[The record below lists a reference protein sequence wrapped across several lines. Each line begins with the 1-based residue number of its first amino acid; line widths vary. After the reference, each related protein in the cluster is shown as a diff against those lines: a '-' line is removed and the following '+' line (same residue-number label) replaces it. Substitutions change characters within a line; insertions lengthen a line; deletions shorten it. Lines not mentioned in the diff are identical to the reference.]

1 MSLTKATYSM
11 IDGAAIN
18 IRDYGATGD
27 GVTDD
32 SAAVL
37 AAFNAAK
44 AAGKSLYVPVG
55 IYNIATTISVSSLRN
70 ITVFGEGSPVDLDT
84 TKASYFRFTGTS
96 GNMFYFDHLAGVEF
110 RDIWFG
116 YNSGSYSNDLVRTDN
131 SGGLDSTYN
140 TWNRCV
146 FSGEGAGINATS
158 LLKLEK
164 TIVSSINRCLFTK
177 ANNGV
182 ALLTYCNVITFR
194 ENTFY
199 DLNFRSVYV
208 FTGACESLMFYDNT
222 FEPTADGKATGVFC
236 VNNELI
242 LNLVYIGNWHG
253 DVSVNGGTGWLTLG
267 IIRGAIISGN
277 LFSTPG
283 TGAADYCIIV
293 NNASSGIQI
302 SGNSFYDKAL
312 VFGAATT
319 GVNITSN
326 VFYAANAI
334 YGLNFI
340 AGKSV
345 IASNTGY
352 DGLPRCKTFTTGNQ
366 SIPTSTHTAVAFDG
380 EYYDQG
386 AIHSV
391 SVNNTR
397 FTVPVGGAGLY
408 SFSGNALFN
417 SGAGTMWGRILKN
430 GTVIVSSVVDTLDP
444 AAAKTL
450 STDNQDVAADGDYYE
465 FTVWQNTG
473 GALNVL
479 GNVNSAADTT
489 FTVSKVFSGD

>member
-44 AAGKSLYVPVG
+44 TTGKSLYVPVG
-55 IYNIATTISVSSLRN
+55 IYNIATTIAVPSLRN

-110 RDIWFG
+110 RDLWFG
-116 YNSGSYSNDLVRTDN
+116 YSSGSYSDDLVRTNND
-131 SGGLDSTYN
+131 GGLDSTYN

-164 TIVSSINRCLFTK
+164 TIISSVNRCLFTK
-177 ANNGV
+177 ANNGIV
-182 ALLTYCNVITFR
+182 LLSYCNVITFS

-199 DLNFRSVYV
+199 GLNFRAVYM
-208 FTGACESLMFYDNT
+208 FTGACEGLMFYNNT
-222 FEPTADGKATGVFC
+222 FEPTADGKATGFVSIGT
-236 VNNELI
+236 ELLI
-242 LNLVYIGNWHG
+242 NFVYVGNWHG
-253 DVSVNGGTGWLTLG
+253 DVGTNGGTGWVNLG
-267 IIRGAIISGN
+267 IVRGAFISGN
-277 LFSTPG
+277 IFSTPG
-283 TGAADYCIIV
+283 TGVNDYCLIV
-293 NNASSGIQI
+293 NSASSGIQL
-302 SGNSFYDKAL
+302 SGNSFFDKAMI
-312 VFGAATT
+312 FGAATT

-340 AGKSV
+340 AGTST
-345 IASNTGY
+345 IASNVGY

-417 SGAGTMWGRILKN
+417 SGTGTMWGRILKN
-430 GTVIVSSVVDTLDP
+430 GTVIVSSVVDTLNP
-444 AAAKTL
+444 SAAKTL